1 MILLYYCQVLVI
13 HNLKT
18 YLCTMSRKELFF
30 LVFLLFS
37 SPLLL
42 FSSHSVIP
50 LLFFFFPS
58 LANHGVTTKDG
69 APLLHVSIPEERK

>member
-18 YLCTMSRKELFF
+18 YLCTMSRKEGFF

-42 FSSHSVIP
+42 SSSHSVIP
-50 LLFFFFPS
+50 LLFLFPS